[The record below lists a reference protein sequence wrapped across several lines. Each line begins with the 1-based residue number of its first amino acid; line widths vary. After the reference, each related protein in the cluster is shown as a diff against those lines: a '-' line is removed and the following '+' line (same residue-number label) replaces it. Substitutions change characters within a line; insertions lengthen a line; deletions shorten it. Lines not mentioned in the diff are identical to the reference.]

1 MQKKEKP
8 IIIIIVGLFAFLPII
23 FFTIGWRQIDAHTIE
38 VLLGYMALPFSGIWV
53 GMSFVAIG
61 DLVGND
67 SSSLRNNT
75 GMVLLSV
82 FILWASFPL
91 IFKVLK
97 GIKLWRRILYMWMF
111 SVQLSWPLFY
121 VYVTVTNSPMTF

>member
-1 MQKKEKP
+1 MQKKEKS

-23 FFTIGWRQIDAHTIE
+23 FFTIGWRQIDVHTIE
-38 VLLGYMALPFSGIWV
+38 ILLGYMALPFSGIWV

-91 IFKVLK
+91 VFKVLK

>member
-1 MQKKEKP
+1 MQKKEKS
-8 IIIIIVGLFAFLPII
+8 IIIIIVGLFAFFPII